1 MPKSKEQSGYV
12 FKRPGSPFYYARWW
26 IDGKEYVQTT
36 KKKTKPEAE
45 AEKDLLVARSRGE
58 YSVEDAFVVVLNSLA
73 KIEDEQQRESIRRTL
88 AKRLMGGMK
97 DKIAVESA
105 WQAWTTSP
113 NKKRTPKASTVAGY
127 EAIWKRFKT
136 WAGQNSLEYLHEVDR
151 ADAERYAEDLWKS
164 HVSPSTFNA
173 HIKLLTN
180 IFKILETSAGLTEN
194 VWARITRKEKTPDQG
209 RRNLSEKEL
218 QTIFEKA
225 TGNRKMMLMLGLFT
239 GLRLGDV
246 VNLRWADIDTKPGFI
261 VVVPMKVSRLG
272 KAKKVELPVHPA
284 LQRALSEHRSRTDG
298 EFLFPVEREL
308 YAANAANVTGPMQEF
323 FQSCGIVTNEAVENG
338 ERRRAIVRV
347 GFHSMRHSFVSLC
360 AKAGAPQ
367 HVVQR
372 LVGHGSPAMTEHYT
386 HLDDGQKQ
394 DAIRAL
400 PALGFGSVRT
410 KKRERSQNPT
420 DVPANSN

>member
-1 MPKSKEQSGYV
+1 MPKPKEESGYV
-12 FKRPGSPFYYARWW
+12 FKRGGSPFYYARWW

-45 AEKDLLVARSRGE
+45 AEKNLLVERSRGE
-58 YSVEDAFVVVLNSLA
+58 YSVEEAFGVILNCLA
-73 KIEDEQQRESIRRTL
+73 KVEDEQQRETVRRAL

-97 DKIAVESA
+97 DKLAIKSA
-105 WQAWTTSP
+105 WQSWTTSP
-113 NKKRTPKASTVAGY
+113 NKKRTPKASTIAGY
-127 EAIWKRFKT
+127 EAIWDRFET
-136 WAGQNSLEYLHEVDR
+136 WAGQNRLEYLHEVDR
-151 ADAERYAEDLWKS
+151 SDAERYAEDFWKS

-173 HIKLLTN
+173 HIKLLTS
-180 IFKILETSAGLTEN
+180 IFKVLETSAGLTEN
-194 VWARITRKEKTPDQG
+194 VWARITRKEKAPDQG

-225 TGNRKMMLMLGLFT
+225 KGNQKLLLMLGLFT

-246 VNLRWADIDTKPGFI
+246 VNLRWGDIDAKQGFI
-261 VVVPMKVSRLG
+261 VVVPMKVSRMG
-272 KAKKVELPVHPA
+272 KAKKVELPIHPA
-284 LQRALSEHRSRTDG
+284 LKRALDEHRSGVAG
-298 EFLFPVEREL
+298 EFLFSAEREL
-308 YAANAANVTGPMQEF
+308 YGENAANITSLMQEF
-323 FQSCGIVTNEAVENG
+323 FKSCGIVTNEKAENG

-347 GFHSMRHSFVSLC
+347 GFHSLRHSFVSLC

-394 DAIRAL
+394 AAVEAL
-400 PALGFGSVRT
+400 PYLDFR
-410 KKRERSQNPT
+410 R
-420 DVPANSN
+420 